1 MDETLLVNQIATY
14 ERSIA
19 GVKNS
24 FSYAQNPDS
33 LPNAALPAVIHYCP
47 SFTAEPRAHFN
58 VWSNKIV
65 VKSIL
70 FVAPRQSQGGK
81 IKYLENAAIPFGQL
95 WRAKF
100 QDSTV
105 ISALLSATGGV
116 KVFLESGE
124 YGVGGNLLTFA
135 DVPFIGFVFSFSA
148 QSA

>member
-24 FSYAQNPDS
+24 FAYAQNPDV
-33 LPNAALPAVIHYCP
+33 LPSAALPAVIHYCP
-47 SFTAEPRAHFN
+47 SFASTTRANFN
-58 VWSNKIV
+58 VWKNTIV

-100 QDSTV
+100 QDATV
-105 ISALLSATGGV
+105 IQALLSVTGGV
-116 KVFLESGE
+116 KVFLEAGD
-124 YGVGGNLLTFA
+124 YGVGGNLLRFGDA
-135 DVPFIGFVFSFSA
+135 DFIGWVFSWNCESA
-148 QSA
+148 